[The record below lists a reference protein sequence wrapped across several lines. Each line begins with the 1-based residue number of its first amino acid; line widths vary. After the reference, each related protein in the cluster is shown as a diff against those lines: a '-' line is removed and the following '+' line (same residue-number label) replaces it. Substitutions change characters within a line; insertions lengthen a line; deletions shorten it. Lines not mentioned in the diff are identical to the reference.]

1 MISALTVGPE
11 MCSSHMK
18 KAKRIKPA
26 RRDLPIDQG
35 SGAGRFYAKLVRD
48 IEADLGGRRHL
59 SRIESELIRGF
70 AGSATLLQYMN
81 VQVALGEI
89 SEIDLGGYA
98 TLASTM
104 LRIGSRLGLRRVPRD
119 VTPSLDQY
127 LALRAQAQDEPDDV
141 DRSAEGDAQ

>member
-1 MISALTVGPE
+1 MICRLTKAAVPVG
-11 MCSSHMK
+11 C
-18 KAKRIKPA
+18 
-26 RRDLPIDQG
+26 
-35 SGAGRFYAKLVRD
+35 YAKLVRD
-48 IEADLGGRRHL
+48 VEADLGGRRHL

-70 AGSATLLQYMN
+70 AGSARCQYMN

-119 VTPSLDQY
+119 VTPNLDQY
-127 LALRAQAQDEPDDV
+127 LALKVQEQEEPDGA
-141 DRSAEGDAQ
+141 DRSLEDDEQ

>member
-1 MISALTVGPE
+1 
-11 MCSSHMK
+11 
-18 KAKRIKPA
+18 
-26 RRDLPIDQG
+26 
-35 SGAGRFYAKLVRD
+35 VRD
-48 IEADLGGRRHL
+48 VEADLGGRRHL

-70 AGSATLLQYMN
+70 AGCATLLQYMN

-119 VTPSLDQY
+119 VTPNLDQY
-127 LALRAQAQDEPDDV
+127 LALKAREQEEPDGA
-141 DRSAEGDAQ
+141 DRSLEDDEQ

>member
-1 MISALTVGPE
+1 

-26 RRDLPIDQG
+26 RRDLPIDQC

-81 VQVALGEI
+81 VQVALGDV

>member
-1 MISALTVGPE
+1 
-11 MCSSHMK
+11 MCSSHLK
-18 KAKRIKPA
+18 KAKRTKPA

-48 IEADLGGRRHL
+48 VEADLGGRRHL

-70 AGSATLLQYMN
+70 AGCATLLQYMN

-119 VTPSLDQY
+119 VTPNLDQY
-127 LALRAQAQDEPDDV
+127 LALKAREQEEPDGA
-141 DRSAEGDAQ
+141 DRSLEDDEQ

>member
-1 MISALTVGPE
+1 MR
-11 MCSSHMK
+11 SSHLK
-18 KAKRIKPA
+18 KAKRTKPA
-26 RRDLPIDQG
+26 RRDLPTDQG

-48 IEADLGGRRHL
+48 VEADLGGRRHL

-89 SEIDLGGYA
+89 SEIDFGGYS

-104 LRIGSRLGLRRVPRD
+104 LRIGSRLGLRRAPRD
-119 VTPSLDQY
+119 VTPNLEQY
-127 LALRAQAQDEPDDV
+127 LALKAQEQEESDGA
-141 DRSAEGDAQ
+141 DRSSEDDEQ

>member
-1 MISALTVGPE
+1 
-11 MCSSHMK
+11 MCSSHLK
-18 KAKRIKPA
+18 KAKRTKPA

-48 IEADLGGRRHL
+48 VEADLGGRRHL

-104 LRIGSRLGLRRVPRD
+104 LRIGSRLGLARRSVEV
-119 VTPSLDQY
+119 VTLDQY
-127 LALRAQAQDEPDDV
+127 LATHYAKPKQAD
-141 DRSAEGDAQ
+141 AEG

>member
-1 MISALTVGPE
+1 

-81 VQVALGEI
+81 VQVALGDV

-127 LALRAQAQDEPDDV
+127 LALRAQAQDEPGDV

>member
-1 MISALTVGPE
+1 
-11 MCSSHMK
+11 MCSSHLK
-18 KAKRIKPA
+18 KAKRAKPA

-48 IEADLGGRRHL
+48 VEADLGGRRHL

-119 VTPSLDQY
+119 VTPNLDQY
-127 LALRAQAQDEPDDV
+127 LALKEQEEPDGA
-141 DRSAEGDAQ
+141 DRSLEDDEQ